1 MKRYAIPVFLFS
13 TFSWAQTP
21 PSGVNVEGNFH
32 VHQDGVIYFGAPV
45 TIDPSATNVSS
56 NGHLILADG
65 ITGED
70 KLALQS
76 DAHLDLRGNTDFV
89 FSDDV
94 EFDNLSLVDAAKVT
108 VQDGKYLWLTGDIA
122 QNSSEEIILEA
133 SSGTSYAQLKFE
145 GNYTGTGSVL
155 QQQHLNAG
163 WVMVGASMNNTN
175 AGFFGDVGST
185 GPGHTGLTQNLF
197 SWDGEDFV
205 NLTDNSTT
213 ITPGMGYFGF
223 VGPFGFRGSAG
234 VHDFTGTPNTS
245 TTPSLVYVTA
255 ASGIAIEG
263 THTNERDGWNLIA
276 NPFTCALNFSGLS
289 QTNVDNAFYIYDNKK
304 SGGAGYIAWSGAGI
318 TDPHIA
324 PMQSFWV
331 KANGGSPSLGTINMK
346 EHGTVTATPE
356 HLRTQPF
363 DRLVL
368 RTYPTADTAT
378 HDYTVVSFIEDNTT
392 MGYDG
397 AWDAIKMA
405 NSAINIYS
413 THTNGDVMAINAI
426 PYGPGYSDKKT
437 VPISFK
443 AEQHGG
449 NYTIRYD
456 DSYMI
461 NTYAVYLEDKL
472 EQTFTDLTAQDYGFI
487 NDTSMT
493 ARFVLHFRAGALSID
508 APENLNNSSRLKAWV
523 HDNRAH
529 IYVNHNVTAELN
541 LLSISGKTIQTTY
554 LPLTAGQK
562 AVWPMRE
569 DIASGVYLLRIT
581 TQYGTETIKFTR

>member
-1 MKRYAIPVFLFS
+1 MSGLSAFAQS
-13 TFSWAQTP
+13 T
-21 PSGVNVEGNFH
+21 GVKILGNFH
-32 VHQDGVIYFGAPV
+32 VAEEGTIFFDETVD
-45 TIDPSATNVSS
+45 IDPAANDITCD
-56 NGHLILADG
+56 GHLILNAG
-65 ITGED
+65 ITNEQG
-70 KLALQS
+70 LALQS
-76 DAHLDLRGNTDFV
+76 NAHLDLRSNT
-89 FSDDV
+89 
-94 EFDNLSLVDAAKVT
+94 EFAFADNAEFANLSLSDAAKST

-133 SSGTSYAQLKFE
+133 SSGTSYAQLKLE
-145 GNYTGTGSVL
+145 GNYTGTGSVR

-185 GPGHTGLTQNLF
+185 EPGHTGNTQNLF
-197 SWDGEDFV
+197 SWDGEDYV
-205 NLTDNSTT
+205 NVANNTAGIS
-213 ITPGMGYFGF
+213 PGRGYFGF
-223 VGPFGFRGSAG
+223 VGTFGFRGASG
-234 VHDFTGTPNTS
+234 VYDFVGIPNTAS
-245 TTPSLVYVTA
+245 TPTLVNETA
-255 ASGIAIEG
+255 AQGIAIEG
-263 THTNERDGWNLIA
+263 THANEREGWNLVA
-276 NPFTCALNFSGLS
+276 NPFTCALDFSELTLS
-289 QTNVDNAFYIYDNKK
+289 QIDEVDGSFFIYDNNK
-304 SGGAGYIAWSGAGI
+304 SGGAGYIFWSGAGI

-508 APENLNNSSRLKAWV
+508 APESLKNTSGITAWV
-523 HDNRAH
+523 FDNQAYLSAQFSGTAMLSLHD
-529 IYVNHNVTAELN
+529 
-541 LLSISGKTIQTTY
+541 ISGKKLQSDRVTLSKGQRTEW
-554 LPLTAGQK
+554 PLRADLAAG
-562 AVWPMRE
+562 
-569 DIASGVYLLRIT
+569 IYLLRVET
-581 TQYGTETIKFTR
+581 AAGSQTIKFTK